1 MRQHKFSAHEVAAVI
16 AGHAASQDDEE
27 DEKNPEPGI
36 WQTDDN
42 DLPQV
47 PWAQKRR
54 FRTKRGAHNKLLLEV
69 EEGDT
74 FKRIVPQEEQDD
86 YLRQMLLKE
95 DSDVPLARD
104 SGYHILQQRTMGIS
118 RRAWAAFLGKQSVLQ
133 RTQNIPPERRKG
145 GIKVTVRGHLEMD
158 LIEGKQKDVNKTFLT
173 DDWYWLSVVDVLTGF
188 FIVRKNSD
196 PRKGKPKSAETT
208 TRSLREVLNAMQ
220 AKLGKPILSIS
231 SDKGGEFRA
240 STGRML
246 KERGIK
252 QKFVD
257 RASRVEHCNQIFQRN
272 FYRLYKLRRGTFKSL
287 QKQAEHLVNQTF
299 NKYTRMTPNEAVLA
313 EDRYLAPRYNNARQQ
328 PEEQYKARVIGQG
341 DRVRHLVNIRKRV
354 RNLAYKAYRG
364 THWSASIR
372 HVASKKR
379 VGPAFKYLVGGSWY
393 DRDALL
399 YVGPE
404 SDAVTDAHVAA
415 RKGDQDGQHALWH

>member
-1 MRQHKFSAHEVAAVI
+1 MRQHKISEHEVARVI
-16 AGHAASQDDEE
+16 AGVAAAQDDAE
-27 DEKNPEPGI
+27 DEKNPEPGV
-36 WQTDDN
+36 WETTDN

-54 FRTKRGAHNKLLLEV
+54 FRTTRGAHNKLLLEV
-69 EEGDT
+69 EENNV
-74 FKRIVPQEEQDD
+74 FKRVVPLEEQTEFM
-86 YLRQMLLKE
+86 RQMLLKE
-95 DSDVPLARD
+95 DSDVPMARD
-104 SGYHILQQRTMGIS
+104 SGYHILQQRTLGIS
-118 RRAWAAFLGKQSVLQ
+118 RRAWAAFLGKQTVLQ

-158 LIEGKQKDVNKTFLT
+158 LIEGKGKDVGVTFLT
-173 DDWYWLSVVDVLTGF
+173 DDWYWLSVVDVLTGY

-220 AKLGKPILSIS
+220 AKLGSPILSIS
-231 SDKGGEFRA
+231 CDKGGEFKA
-240 STGRML
+240 STARML

-257 RASRVEHCNQIFQRN
+257 RGSRVEHCNQIFQRN
-272 FYRLYKLRRGTFKSL
+272 FYRLYKLRRGTFHSL
-287 QKQAEHLVNQTF
+287 ERQAQKLVNQTF

-328 PEEQYKARVIGQG
+328 PEEQYRAREISQG
-341 DRVRHLVNIRKRV
+341 DRVRHLANIRKRV
-354 RNLAYKAYRG
+354 RNLAYKTYRG

-372 HVASKKR
+372 HVVEKKR

-404 SDAVTDAHVAA
+404 SDTVTDAHVAA
-415 RKGDQDGQHALWH
+415 RKEDQDKQHALWD

>member
-1 MRQHKFSAHEVAAVI
+1 
-16 AGHAASQDDEE
+16 
-27 DEKNPEPGI
+27 
-36 WQTDDN
+36 
-42 DLPQV
+42 
-47 PWAQKRR
+47 
-54 FRTKRGAHNKLLLEV
+54 
-69 EEGDT
+69 
-74 FKRIVPQEEQDD
+74 
-86 YLRQMLLKE
+86 
-95 DSDVPLARD
+95 
-104 SGYHILQQRTMGIS
+104 
-118 RRAWAAFLGKQSVLQ
+118 
-133 RTQNIPPERRKG
+133 
-145 GIKVTVRGHLEMD
+145 
-158 LIEGKQKDVNKTFLT
+158 
-173 DDWYWLSVVDVLTGF
+173 
-188 FIVRKNSD
+188 
-196 PRKGKPKSAETT
+196 
-208 TRSLREVLNAMQ
+208 
-220 AKLGKPILSIS
+220 
-231 SDKGGEFRA
+231 
-240 STGRML
+240 ML

-272 FYRLYKLRRGTFKSL
+272 FYRLYKLRRGTFQSL
-287 QKQAEHLVNQTF
+287 QKQAQQLVNQTF

-328 PEEQYKARVIGQG
+328 PEEQYNAREIGQG

-404 SDAVTDAHVAA
+404 SDAVTDAHVAE
-415 RKGDQDGQHALWH
+415 RKGDQDGHHALWH

>member
-16 AGHAASQDDEE
+16 AGHAASQDDQEE
-27 DEKNPEPGI
+27 EKNPEPGT

-74 FKRIVPQEEQDD
+74 FKRIVPHEEQDD

-158 LIEGKQKDVNKTFLT
+158 LIEGKQKDVNATFLT
-173 DDWYWLSVVDVLTGF
+173 DDWYWLSVVDVLTGY
-188 FIVRKNSD
+188 FIVKHQTTKRAN
-196 PRKGKPKSAETT
+196 TT
-208 TRSLREVLNAMQ
+208 TANLRVVLTEMQ
-220 AKLGKPILSIS
+220 QKLGKPILTMSC
-231 SDKGGEFRA
+231 DKGGEFKA
-240 STGRML
+240 DTARML
-246 KERGIK
+246 KQRGIK

-257 RASRVEHCNQIFQRN
+257 RGSRIELCNQVFQRN
-272 FYRLYKLRRGTFKSL
+272 FYRLYKLRRGTFRSL
-287 QKQAEHLVNQTF
+287 QRQAQNLVNQTR
-299 NKYTRMTPNEAVLA
+299 NKYTKMTPNEALLA
-313 EDRYLAPRYNNARQQ
+313 EDRHLAPRYNNARQQ
-328 PEEQYKARVIGQG
+328 PEEQYRARQIQQG

-364 THWSASIR
+364 THWSANIR
-372 HVASKKR
+372 HVVEKKR

-404 SDAVTDAHVAA
+404 SDTVTDAHVAA
-415 RKGDQDGQHALWH
+415 RKEDQDKQHALWD

>member
-1 MRQHKFSAHEVAAVI
+1 MRQHIFSAHEVAAVI
-16 AGHAASQDDEE
+16 AGHAASQDDQEE
-27 DEKNPEPGI
+27 EKNPEPGI

-74 FKRIVPQEEQDD
+74 FKRIVPHEEQDD

-104 SGYHILQQRTMGIS
+104 SGYHILQQRTVGIS

-145 GIKVTVRGHLEMD
+145 GVRVEHRGHLEMD
-158 LIEGKQKDVNKTFLT
+158 LIEGKGKDVNATFLT
-173 DDWYWLSVVDVLTGF
+173 DDWYWLSVVDVLTGY
-188 FIVRKNSD
+188 FIVKHQTTKRAN
-196 PRKGKPKSAETT
+196 TT
-208 TRSLREVLNAMQ
+208 TANLRVVLTEMQ
-220 AKLGKPILSIS
+220 QKLGKPILTMSC
-231 SDKGGEFRA
+231 DKGGEFKA
-240 STGRML
+240 DTARML
-246 KERGIK
+246 KQRGIK

-257 RASRVEHCNQIFQRN
+257 RGSRIELCNQVFQRN
-272 FYRLYKLRRGTFKSL
+272 FYRLYKLRRGTFRSL
-287 QKQAEHLVNQTF
+287 HRQAQNLVNQTR
-299 NKYTRMTPNEAVLA
+299 NKYTKMTPNEALLA
-313 EDRYLAPRYNNARQQ
+313 EDRHLAPRYNNARQQ
-328 PEEQYKARVIGQG
+328 PEEQYRAREIQQG

-354 RNLAYKAYRG
+354 RTLAYKAYRG
-364 THWSASIR
+364 THWSANIR
-372 HVASKKR
+372 HVVEKKR

-399 YVGPE
+399 YVGPD

-415 RKGDQDGQHALWH
+415 RKQDQDKQHALWD